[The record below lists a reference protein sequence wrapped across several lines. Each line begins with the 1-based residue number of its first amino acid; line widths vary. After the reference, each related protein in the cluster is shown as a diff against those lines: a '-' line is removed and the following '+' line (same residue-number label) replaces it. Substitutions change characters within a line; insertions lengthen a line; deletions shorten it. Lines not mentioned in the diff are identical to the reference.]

1 MYVLGS
7 GPTRHDNR
15 TPAEPKNAANH
26 AAHSFGRSVEVKWNW
41 TRAAVVCTV
50 VAAAAGAWAQGD
62 DAEKGI
68 EKYRQMI
75 SDPMSNPGYLAV
87 DRGEE
92 LWATKRGKKNVSLE
106 TCDLG
111 LGPGKVEGAFAQLP
125 RHFADADKVM
135 DVEERI
141 LWCME
146 KIQEFDT
153 APLRRR
159 PFASSGGNPA
169 TEIEAL
175 VAFVTNKSNGQ
186 QFDSPLAHPKEK
198 LAYALGEALFYR
210 RVSVMDFS
218 CATCHSQDG
227 ARIRLQALPTFDDP
241 KQAQAT
247 MGSWPTYRVSQAS
260 LRTMQHRI
268 WDCYWQMRMPDVGY
282 TSEVV
287 AALTVYLTQKA
298 KGGEILVP
306 SIKR

>member
-1 MYVLGS
+1 MRNKLVGPLADFPGAVDKNKNEQDKGAGHASGGGNEVLRKALRLMLGA
-7 GPTRHDNR
+7 G
-15 TPAEPKNAANH
+15 AA
-26 AAHSFGRSVEVKWNW
+26 GL
-41 TRAAVVCTV
+41 AAVAVH
-50 VAAAAGAWAQGD
+50 AQ

-68 EKYRQMI
+68 EEYRKMI

-87 DRGEE
+87 DRGED
-92 LWATKRGKKNVSLE
+92 LWKTKRGKKNVSLE
-106 TCDLG
+106 ACDLG
-111 LGPGKVEGAFAQLP
+111 LGPGNVDGAYAKLP

-135 DVEERI
+135 DAEERI

-146 KIQEFDT
+146 TIQDFDT
-153 APLRRR
+153 TNLRRR
-159 PFASSGGNPA
+159 PFSPSGGTPA
-169 TEIEAL
+169 TDIEAL
-175 VAFVTNKSNGQ
+175 VAFVSNKSNGHKL
-186 QFDSPLAHPKEK
+186 DAPLAHEKERY
-198 LAYALGEALFYR
+198 AYALGEALFYR
-210 RVSVMDFS
+210 RSSVMDFS

-247 MGSWPTYRVSQAS
+247 MGSWPTYRVSQAA

-268 WDCYWQMRMPDVGY
+268 WDCYWQMRMPDVNY
-282 TSEVV
+282 TSEAV